1 MKVTDTSLRRPVTVI
16 VLTIALVYFGIYAY
30 FNMGMEQTP
39 DVDLPVVMV
48 TTTMR
53 GATAAVMDNDVTD
66 VLEEQINTISGIES
80 LSSSS
85 YMGAAVTVVEFDM
98 DRDIDAAAADVRDKV
113 NAAKANLPDEADE
126 PIIAKLDINDSP
138 VVMFSVTGPAS
149 YKDKV
154 YFVDKV
160 AKVKLQ
166 SLNGVGNVN
175 TPGLRDRE
183 IRVWIDPVRLRSRG
197 LVVQD
202 LSNAIASKHV
212 ELPAGSLNIDRFK
225 MDLRIEGEYSSV
237 DEMKSLPITTRDG
250 VVIRLGEVADVEDGF
265 EEQENIAYDN
275 GQQTILVAVQKQRG
289 ANEVATCDAVVKG
302 FEEIK
307 KLVPEG
313 MNMELVFNKSDFI
326 RRSMKGVATDVVQ
339 AVVLCSLLMLFFL
352 QTFRATFVTV
362 ISMPVCLIGSFVVM
376 KGFGV
381 TINNLS
387 MMGISLAVG
396 MVVDATTVI
405 LENVDHHMKG
415 GMLPFDAAQK
425 GTEEVAFSVLGGA
438 LTTIGVFAPVAF
450 MGGIIGRFFFH
461 FGITVVITITLSLI
475 IAVTLTPFL
484 CSRILV
490 PKAPGPVARFCNG
503 ILTVLEKAY
512 RRVLTGAVHHKAITL
527 GIAVAIFAGGI
538 WIAGHVGTAFSANDD
553 NGMFMIKCELQS
565 GTEIEETGRVME
577 SMAEVIRRNKA
588 VRRTMIGA
596 GTGSGSESNK
606 GTIYV
611 DLMPRQQRAE
621 QMIIMEEC
629 RASLKGFR
637 DVIMNFQTWGGKDCE
652 MVLSGAQT
660 EKLIEVAKL
669 ITDDMAKTGDVRD
682 IETDVRLDKPQVNVH
697 IDRNMTD
704 AMNVDVRSLSTE
716 IQAYFG
722 GVKAGVYKEGGFR
735 YDIRLMA
742 RRDNRS
748 SLDDLQIVSF
758 KNGQGDIVQAPGLIT
773 LEKVMAPSVVKRYNR
788 QTSLTITC
796 NAEKHFSPGQAMALI
811 SSLGEKHIPQ
821 GSGIGIQPS
830 GRTKTQQDDFKRLL
844 NVLIIAISLVYI
856 IMCVQF
862 ESFLHPFTVMFSL
875 PLMTPGTFLML
886 YIMDCKLDVM
896 AYMGVI
902 LLVGIVVNNGIIL
915 VDFINQNRLNGM
927 DKVTAAIDAGPRRLR
942 AILITSLSTLIGA
955 IPAALKL
962 SEGSESRQPM
972 SVALFGGLF
981 TSTLLTLLV
990 IPVMYIVLDNL
1001 KEFIG
1006 RKLFQKALP

>member
-1 MKVTDTSLRRPVTVI
+1 MKITEVSLRRPVSVI
-16 VLTIALVYFGIYAY
+16 VLTLSLVYFGIYAY

-85 YMGAAVTVVEFDM
+85 YMGTAVTVIEFDM
-98 DRDIDAAAADVRDKV
+98 NRDIDAAAADVRDKV
-113 NAAKANLPDEADE
+113 NAAKADLPDEADE
-126 PIIAKLDINDSP
+126 PIIAKMDIGDSP

-154 YFVDKV
+154 YFADKI

-166 SLNGVGNVN
+166 SLDGVGNVS

-202 LSNAIASKHV
+202 LSNAIAAKHV

-225 MDLRIEGEYSSV
+225 MDLRIEGEYGSV
-237 DEMKSLPITTRDG
+237 EELKSLPITTRDG

-265 EEQENIAYDN
+265 EELENTAYDN
-275 GQQTILVAVQKQRG
+275 GAETILICVQKQRG
-289 ANEVATCDAVVKG
+289 ANEVATCDAVLEG
-302 FEEIK
+302 FETIK
-307 KLVPEG
+307 NLVPEG
-313 MNMELVFNKSDFI
+313 MTMTPVYNKSEFI

-381 TINNLS
+381 SINNLS

-405 LENVDHHMKG
+405 LENVDYHMKRG
-415 GMLPFDAAQK
+415 LLPYDASLK
-425 GTEEVAFSVLGGA
+425 GTNEVAFSVLGGA

-484 CSRILV
+484 CSRLLFT
-490 PKAPGPVARFCNG
+490 KAPGPVARFCDG
-503 ILTVLEKAY
+503 ILAGLERIY
-512 RRVLTGAVHHKAITL
+512 RRVLGAAVNHKTVTL
-527 GIAVAIFAGGI
+527 AIAVGVFIGGI
-538 WIAGHVGTAFSANDD
+538 FIAKHVGTAFSANDD
-553 NGMFMIKCELQS
+553 NGMFMVKCELPS
-565 GTEIEETGRVME
+565 GTEIEETGRVLE
-577 SMAEVIRRNKA
+577 SMADALRGNGA
-588 VRRTMIGA
+588 VRRTVVSAGA
-596 GTGSGSESNK
+596 DRGSESNK

-611 DLMPRQQRAE
+611 DLVPREQRE
-621 QMIIMEEC
+621 EMKLIMEQS
-629 RASLKGFR
+629 RAMLESFR
-637 DVIMNFQTWGGKDCE
+637 DVTMNFQTWGGKDCE
-652 MVLSGAQT
+652 MVISGAQT

-682 IETDVRLDKPQVNVH
+682 IETDVRLDKPQINVH

-722 GVKAGVYKEGGFR
+722 GVKAGVFKDGGFR

-742 RRDNRS
+742 RRDQRS
-748 SLDDLQIVSF
+748 SLEDLQIVSF
-758 KNGQGDIVQAPGLIT
+758 KNGAGDIVQAPGLIT
-773 LEKVMAPSVVKRYNR
+773 MERVVAPSVINRYNR
-788 QTSLTITC
+788 QTSLTISC
-796 NAEKHFSPGQAMALI
+796 NAEKHFSPGEAVTLI
-811 SSLGEKHIPQ
+811 TALGEKHIPK
-821 GSGIGIQPS
+821 GSGIGIAPS
-830 GRTKTQQDDFKRLL
+830 GRTKTQMDDFKRLL

-875 PLMTPGTFLML
+875 PLMTPGTFAFL

-896 AYMGVI
+896 AYMGII

-915 VDFINQNRLNGM
+915 VDFINQNRQNGM
-927 DKVTAAIDAGPRRLR
+927 EKVAAVVDAGPRRLR

-981 TSTLLTLLV
+981 TSTMLTLLV
-990 IPVMYIVLDNL
+990 IPVMYLVLDNL
-1001 KEFIG
+1001 KEFLG
-1006 RKLFQKALP
+1006 RKLFQRSLP